1 MTASTKGYSMSSLAR
16 RSLRATAAVAGIAA
30 AGVGLA
36 GPAFAAPADPEQPS
50 STDEAAPAPEAGS
63 TPKLVGDMPKTSEL
77 PDLPQ
82 LFTIQGTGV
91 YTADRGLPEL
101 PTARHLPTQALP
113 SPDEAVNFDREQETR
128 GTDVNF
134 RTAAPESRDGAM
146 QQLDAASVFGELPGQ
161 VLGATEGNDVRY

>member
-1 MTASTKGYSMSSLAR
+1 MSSLAR

-36 GPAFAAPADPEQPS
+36 GPAFAAPAAPERPS
-50 STDEAAPAPEAGS
+50 SDDAAPAPDTRS
-63 TPKLVGDMPKTSEL
+63 TPNVVGGGPKTSEL

-91 YTADRGLPEL
+91 YAADHGLPQLPAADRL
-101 PTARHLPTQALP
+101 PTHQLP
-113 SPDEAVNFDREQETR
+113 STGDAVNLGETQQTR
-128 GTDVNF
+128 DTDVKF
-134 RTAAPESRDGAM
+134 RTAEPQEQSSAM
-146 QQLDAASVFGELPGQ
+146 QQLDAGSMFGGLPSTGK

>member
-1 MTASTKGYSMSSLAR
+1 MSSLLR
-16 RSLRATAAVAGIAA
+16 RGMRATAAVAGIAA

-50 STDEAAPAPEAGS
+50 TDETAPAPQTRS
-63 TPKLVGDMPKTSEL
+63 TPNLAGDLPKTAEL

-91 YTADRGLPEL
+91 YTADKGLPEL
-101 PTARHLPTQALP
+101 PTDQLPTEALP
-113 SPDEAVNFDREQETR
+113 SPDEAVNLDREQETR
-128 GTDVNF
+128 STDVNF
-134 RTAAPESRDGAM
+134 RTAAPEARDGAL
-146 QQLDAASVFGELPGQ
+146 QQLDAASVFGELPGK